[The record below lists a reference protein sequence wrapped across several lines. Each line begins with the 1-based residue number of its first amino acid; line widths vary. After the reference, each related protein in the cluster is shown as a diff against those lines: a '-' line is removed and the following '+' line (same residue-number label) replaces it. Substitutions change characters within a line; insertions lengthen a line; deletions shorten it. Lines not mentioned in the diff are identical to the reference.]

1 MKNLKYL
8 RSADLENKKT
18 EVAQHNKKYIN
29 DLLAQFQE
37 LREMTLTKLNE
48 LKEQGVYKTALDPRL
63 KKPMRTMDLFLF
75 VAEHDDHHLARIT
88 EIKTTQIDGYN

>member
-18 EVAQHNKKYIN
+18 DVAQHNKKDNN

-48 LKEQGVYKTALDPRL
+48 LKEHDFYKTGLNTRL
-63 KKPMRTMDLFLF
+63 KKPMRAMDLFLF
-75 VAEHDDHHLARIT
+75 LAEHDQHHLARIT
-88 EIKTTQIDGYN
+88 EIKTS